1 MRLLMK
7 KLTALNEKTVKIL
20 AIATVFLSPALAQA
34 DSCPLAKEAMD
45 HAVKEGIGA
54 QWQTGDKLKWYLDYF
69 SNNNKPPE
77 TAAGK
82 FTFMQASFENDQL
95 TCYYQWPNDDG
106 KTTNW
111 MTVRLRTTEKVNAAW
126 TGKVCQNFEAINC
139 KFSVGNGAPGVGT
152 APIAP
157 APGAQ
162 PAAVPG
168 GATQAPLPPT
178 GTQTLPPPTGG
189 AQTPPPAGAQT
200 PPPAPGDEQLP
211 KAPGDLVLPPPKP

>member
-1 MRLLMK
+1 MK
-7 KLTALNEKTVKIL
+7 KLTALNKKTVKIL

-45 HAVKEGIGA
+45 HATKEGIGA
-54 QWQTGDKLKWYLDYF
+54 QWQTGGKLNWYLDYF

-77 TAAGK
+77 TAAAK

-111 MTVRLRTTEKVNAAW
+111 MTVRLRTTEKIKASW
-126 TGKVCQNFEAINC
+126 TGKVCQNFEAMNC
-139 KFSVGNGAPGVGT
+139 QFTFGNGAPSVGT
-152 APIAP
+152 TPVAP
-157 APGAQ
+157 ALGTQ
-162 PAAVPG
+162 PAAAVPG
-168 GATQAPLPPT
+168 GATQAPPPPPT
-178 GTQTLPPPTGG
+178 GAQTLPPPPTG
-189 AQTPPPAGAQT
+189 TQT

-211 KAPGDLVLPPPKP
+211 KAPGDLVVPKP